1 MNLFTQHPKEVGE
14 TYLEH
19 FATASSFGVPMII
32 TGFACLLH
40 GFFPFLFEKTG
51 SNLVRNLHERMVTNR
66 VKPKNLDEAG
76 EQPLEWC
83 I

>member
-1 MNLFTQHPKEVGE
+1 MKLFTTHPKEVGE
-14 TYLEH
+14 TYTEH

-40 GFFPFLFEKTG
+40 GIFPFLFEKTG
-51 SNLVRNLHERMVTNR
+51 SNLVGSLHDRMVVNR
-66 VKPKNLDEAG
+66 VKGSSDNASEH
-76 EQPLEWC
+76 EFEWC